1 MLQLSDREWAEFKVG
16 DLFNIFC
23 GKVTTVDKSGS
34 KFPIVSACTT
44 NNAIIGYTDDESK
57 LLNGNCLTI
66 GQQTAFCTYQENKFV
81 ATNNVDVLV
90 PIDIILN
97 KNTGLFL
104 CTVINNEIN
113 GKFNYGR
120 KLSASRAVEVK
131 INLPITQSGI
141 PDYQFMHDYIAERE
155 PDYSWATQCIEPN
168 AELSLTDREWA
179 EFRVGDLFNIKTGKA
194 YNKNKINVAD
204 KGLRH
209 ISRATSN
216 HGIDCYIN
224 LDSIDGIVTYEGN
237 CVTVSSIPY
246 TDGTC
251 AFYQDKIFCCGVG
264 VNIITHELMTP
275 ELGQFLCTCINHAVV
290 GKYGMARSLSINML
304 KDEIINLPITQ
315 DGTPDY
321 DFMERYIK
329 SLPFSKVLEA

>member
-1 MLQLSDREWAEFKVG
+1 MLQLSDRDWAEFKIG
-16 DLFNIFC
+16 ELFKVFC

-66 GQQTAFCTYQENKFV
+66 GQQTAFCTYQGNKFV

-131 INLPITQSGI
+131 INLPITQDGT

-155 PDYSWATQCIEPN
+155 PDYRWATQCIEPN

-179 EFRVGDLFNIKTGKA
+179 EFQIGELFTVTGSKTTSKIELEASGIGKYPYVTTKA
-194 YNKNKINVAD
+194 TNNAVDGLYSIATEKGNVIVIESAVN
-204 KGLRH
+204 G
-209 ISRATSN
+209 
-216 HGIDCYIN
+216 Y
-224 LDSIDGIVTYEGN
+224 VTYQEMDFSASAH
-237 CVTVSSIPY
+237 VEKLIPKFEMNKY
-246 TDGTC
+246 S
-251 AFYQDKIFCCGVG
+251 GVFIA
-264 VNIITHELMTP
+264 NIIRVLTNGMY
-275 ELGQFLCTCINHAVV
+275 N
-290 GKYGMARSLSINML
+290 YGHKFNQKRI
-304 KDEIINLPITQ
+304 KDTIINLPITL

>member
-1 MLQLSDREWAEFKVG
+1 MLQLSDRDWAEFRVG
-16 DLFNIFC
+16 DLFNVFC
-23 GKVTTVDKSGS
+23 GKITTVDKSGS

-66 GQQTAFCTYQENKFV
+66 GQQTAFCTYQGNKFV

-90 PIDIILN
+90 PINIILN

-131 INLPITQSGI
+131 INLPITSDGT

-179 EFRVGDLFNIKTGKA
+179 EFRVGELFTVTGSKTTSKIELEASGIGKHPYVTTKA
-194 YNKNKINVAD
+194 TNNAVDGLYSIATEKGNVIVIESAVN
-204 KGLRH
+204 G
-209 ISRATSN
+209 
-216 HGIDCYIN
+216 Y
-224 LDSIDGIVTYEGN
+224 VTYQGMDFSASAHVEKL
-237 CVTVSSIPY
+237 IPKFEMNKY
-246 TDGTC
+246 SGL
-251 AFYQDKIFCCGVG
+251 FI
-264 VNIITHELMTP
+264 VNMIRVLTNGMY
-275 ELGQFLCTCINHAVV
+275 N
-290 GKYGMARSLSINML
+290 YGHKFNQKRI
-304 KDEIINLPITQ
+304 KDTIINLPITP

-329 SLPFSKVLEA
+329 SLPFSKVLEAQ

>member
-1 MLQLSDREWAEFKVG
+1 MLQLSDREWAEFRVGELFTVTGSKTTSKIELEASGIGKYPYVTTKATNNAVDGLYSIATEKGNVIVIESAVNGYVTYQEMDFSASAHVEKLIPKFEMNRYSGVFIVNIIRVLTNGIYNYGHKFNQKRIKDTIIKLPITSDGLPDYQFMHDYIAEREPDYSWTTQCIEPNAEISLTDREWAEFRVG
-16 DLFNIFC
+16 DLFNVFC

-66 GQQTAFCTYQENKFV
+66 GQQTAFCTYQGNKFV

-90 PIDIILN
+90 PIDTILN

-131 INLPITQSGI
+131 INLPITQ
-141 PDYQFMHDYIAERE
+141 
-155 PDYSWATQCIEPN
+155 
-168 AELSLTDREWA
+168 
-179 EFRVGDLFNIKTGKA
+179 
-194 YNKNKINVAD
+194 
-204 KGLRH
+204 
-209 ISRATSN
+209 
-216 HGIDCYIN
+216 
-224 LDSIDGIVTYEGN
+224 
-237 CVTVSSIPY
+237 
-246 TDGTC
+246 
-251 AFYQDKIFCCGVG
+251 
-264 VNIITHELMTP
+264 
-275 ELGQFLCTCINHAVV
+275 
-290 GKYGMARSLSINML
+290 
-304 KDEIINLPITQ
+304 

-321 DFMERYIK
+321 DFMAQYIK
-329 SLPFSKVLEA
+329 SLPFSKVLEAVTL

>member
-131 INLPITQSGI
+131 INLPITQSGT

-179 EFRVGDLFNIKTGKA
+179 EFQITSLFSKVSRGKRLTKAKRIPGEIPLVTAGYLNYGVGGYIGNTDQIKYNKAITIDMFGNCFYRGTEFCCDDNIIVLQNDNINEYAKVFISAIIDVGKDQYNYGNQYRLGDLQ
-194 YNKNKINVAD
+194 
-204 KGLRH
+204 RH
-209 ISRATSN
+209 
-216 HGIDCYIN
+216 
-224 LDSIDGIVTYEGN
+224 V
-237 CVTVSSIPY
+237 
-246 TDGTC
+246 
-251 AFYQDKIFCCGVG
+251 
-264 VNIITHELMTP
+264 
-275 ELGQFLCTCINHAVV
+275 
-290 GKYGMARSLSINML
+290 
-304 KDEIINLPITQ
+304 INLPITQ

-321 DFMERYIK
+321 DFMAQYIK